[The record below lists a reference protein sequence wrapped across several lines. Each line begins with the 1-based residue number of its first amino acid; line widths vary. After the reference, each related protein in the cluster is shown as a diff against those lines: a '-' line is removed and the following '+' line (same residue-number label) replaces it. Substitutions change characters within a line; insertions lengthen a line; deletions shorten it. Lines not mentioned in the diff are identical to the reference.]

1 MSTGSSQEKR
11 EGRKVRVTVRAPW
24 GDAGC
29 EDRGRARS
37 PGMRTPPGAREERQE
52 MHSPPGPLGGA
63 SPEDND
69 FSPERLLWTLTCR
82 PVRRAN
88 LHCSQR
94 W

>member
-1 MSTGSSQEKR
+1 MQ
-11 EGRKVRVTVRAPW
+11 
-24 GDAGC
+24 
-29 EDRGRARS
+29 
-37 PGMRTPPGAREERQE
+37 TPPGAREERQE

-69 FSPERLLWTLTCR
+69 FSPERLLWTLICR